1 LRLTLEAIAGLPE
14 IKPGDDLAAL
24 ITERAQLEAGDV
36 VVIAQKAVSKSE
48 DRFADPAITTPGAEA
63 LVLAEATGK
72 DPGLVQLIL
81 DESAEVMRA
90 ADGVLIVETRHGF
103 VCANAGIDGSNV
115 PGDGR
120 VLLLPEDSDASAR
133 AIRDALQKSTGLR
146 LAVLITDS
154 FGRAWR
160 TGQSDVAIGCAG
172 LDALLDARGSVDREG
187 RELSATI
194 QAVADE
200 LAGRSR
206 PHQDERRARGD
217 HSRARGPTDQFTRCR
232 CQGVNTSAYP
242 GFVSIVA

>member
-1 LRLTLEAIAGLPE
+1 
-14 IKPGDDLAAL
+14 
-24 ITERAQLEAGDV
+24 
-36 VVIAQKAVSKSE
+36 
-48 DRFADPAITTPGAEA
+48 
-63 LVLAEATGK
+63 LAEATGK

-200 LAGRSR
+200 LAAAADLARTKTSGEPVVIIRGRADLLTSS
-206 PHQDERRARGD
+206 PGAGAKVSIRARIQD
-217 HSRARGPTDQFTRCR
+217 LFR
-232 CQGVNTSAYP
+232 
-242 GFVSIVA
+242 